1 MSRRSRYRPRV
12 RRKRAYFPRRASAA
26 RHLKN
31 FSARLERAIAKELTY
46 ICSQGAT
53 HPSEGWACPLTRR

>member
-46 ICSQGAT
+46 ICLQYELGMTSYLKL
-53 HPSEGWACPLTRR
+53 HYEES